1 MLFGRWRW
9 VNSYLEL
16 DPVLFPLACLESSPD
31 FTLLDLLAGEFW
43 SGISSMFR
51 LALFLEVFGDC
62 EGTSR
67 ALDALPRVP
76 RTGMP
81 ENVYRSLK
89 RFNRQLSFPSAFAIS
104 QHKKS
109 NTIEEETWNG
119 QWRLIWVSKAVRHRP
134 IHRL

>member
-81 ENVYRSLK
+81 EEKVFRSQ
-89 RFNRQLSFPSAFAIS
+89 R
-104 QHKKS
+104 
-109 NTIEEETWNG
+109 G
-119 QWRLIWVSKAVRHRP
+119 
-134 IHRL
+134 